1 MHATVPSDSD
11 ERSKPISMN
20 QQDLE
25 LSFEEITEDDVPQL
39 TEVMIRAFDDDAQ
52 KHRGLDKGGPP
63 GYDDG
68 EFFRTWLFPYEQSVG
83 YKILY
88 EGEII
93 GGIIVWILPEGHNIL
108 GTIFVGP
115 AYQDRGVGTET
126 WRFIEATYP
135 QTKSWRLAT
144 PPWATKNHHFYE
156 VKCGF
161 SRVESDPLIPDPE
174 GNDLYRKEIKGA
186 AASGPE

>member
-1 MHATVPSDSD
+1 
-11 ERSKPISMN
+11 MN
-20 QQDLE
+20 LRDLE
-25 LSFEEITEDDVPQL
+25 LSFEEITEDDVPEL
-39 TEVMIRAFDDDAQ
+39 TEVMTRAFNDDAQ
-52 KHRGLDKGGPP
+52 KHRGVQKGGPP

-83 YKILY
+83 YKILFQ
-88 EGEII
+88 GEIV

-108 GTIFVGP
+108 GTIFVDP
-115 AYQDRGVGTET
+115 AYQDRGVGTQT
-126 WRFIEATYP
+126 WQFIEATYP

-161 SRVESDPLIPDPE
+161 TKVESDPLIPDSE
-174 GNDLYRKEIKGA
+174 GNALYRKQTSAA
-186 AASGPE
+186 AASGLE